1 MDNML
6 IISTNMNDVN
16 DTKKYLTSKFRI
28 KDLNEVDIILGIK
41 VKKKKNIVRGF
52 ALCQSH
58 YIEKILNKFNHLNIK

>member
-41 VKKKKNIVRGF
+41 VKKKKKHSERFCSLSIS
-52 ALCQSH
+52 L
-58 YIEKILNKFNHLNIK
+58 Y

>member
-41 VKKKKNIVRGF
+41 VKKKKHSERFCSLSIS
-52 ALCQSH
+52 L
-58 YIEKILNKFNHLNIK
+58 Y

>member
-41 VKKKKNIVRGF
+41 VKKKKKKHSERFCSLSIS
-52 ALCQSH
+52 L
-58 YIEKILNKFNHLNIK
+58 Y